1 MAYAWTACIAG
12 SRISASPSK
21 GHSSGLAP
29 MTPAPMDNKD
39 ALFSIFKR
47 FDTDGDG
54 LISEAEFRG
63 ILEALGS
70 HSSDEVLA
78 LEFAA
83 IDANGDQMVDFDE
96 FMAWWLN
103 DE

>member
-1 MAYAWTACIAG
+1 
-12 SRISASPSK
+12 
-21 GHSSGLAP
+21 
-29 MTPAPMDNKD
+29 MTPVPMDNKD
-39 ALFSIFKR
+39 ALLSIFKR

-70 HSSDEVLA
+70 YSSDEVLA

-83 IDANGDQMVDFDE
+83 IDADADQMVDFGE
-96 FMAWWLN
+96 FMAWWLD